1 MAIIDRRGFRS
12 NVGIIIVN
20 ADKKLLWAKRR
31 GQEAWQFPQGG
42 MHPGESLEQTLFREL
57 EEEVGLKASDV
68 EIISVTER
76 WLYYRL
82 PQDLIRYHS
91 RPLCIGQKQK
101 WFLLQVI
108 NSDAQINLLATDT
121 PEFDSWAWV
130 SYWYPLTQV
139 VSFKRRVYSLAMK
152 EFARIVL
159 SKRFNNE

>member
-20 ADKKLLWAKRR
+20 ADKKLFWAKRR

-42 MHPGESLEQTLFREL
+42 MHPGETLEETLFREL
-57 EEEVGLKASDV
+57 AEEVGLKSSDV
-68 EIISVTER
+68 EILAVTER

-101 WFLLQVI
+101 WFLLK
-108 NSDAQINLLATDT
+108 LLADETHICLDVPGHK
-121 PEFDSWAWV
+121 PEFDGWRWV
-130 SYWYPLTQV
+130 SYWYPAKHV
-139 VSFKRRVYSLAMK
+139 IDFKKGVYIKALK
-152 EFARIVL
+152 EFAPFIL
-159 SKRFNNE
+159 DKK

>member
-20 ADKKLLWAKRR
+20 ADKKLFWAKRR

-42 MHPGESLEQTLFREL
+42 MHPGETPEETLFREL
-57 EEEVGLKASDV
+57 DEEVGLKPSDV
-68 EIISVTER
+68 EIIATTER

-101 WFLLQVI
+101 WFLLK
-108 NSDAQINLLATDT
+108 LLTDET
-121 PEFDSWAWV
+121 HICLDMPGHKPEFDGWRWV
-130 SYWYPLTQV
+130 SYWYPIKHV
-139 VSFKRRVYSLAMK
+139 IAFKKGVYVKALK
-152 EFARIVL
+152 EFAHFVL
-159 SKRFNNE
+159 DDRGC

>member
-20 ADKKLLWAKRR
+20 ADKKVLWAKRK

-42 MHPGESLEQTLFREL
+42 MHPGETLEQTLFREL
-57 EEEVGLKASDV
+57 DEEVGLKVADV
-68 EIISVTER
+68 DIIGVTER

-101 WFLLQVI
+101 WFLLKLVTD
-108 NSDAQINLLATDT
+108 DAHICLEQPGHKA
-121 PEFDSWAWV
+121 EFDDWCWV
-130 SYWYPLTQV
+130 PYWYPV
-139 VSFKRRVYSLAMK
+139 KHVIAFKKNVYIKALK
-152 EFARIVL
+152 NFEPLVL
-159 SKRFNNE
+159 DDKSC

>member
-42 MHPGESLEQTLFREL
+42 MQPGESLEQTLFREL
-57 EEEVGLKASDV
+57 EEEVGLKATDV
-68 EIISVTER
+68 DIVSVTER

-101 WFLLQVI
+101 WFLLK
-108 NSDAQINLLATDT
+108 LLAEDT
-121 PEFDSWAWV
+121 RICLEQPGHKAEFDDWCWV
-130 SYWYPLTQV
+130 PYWYPVKHVIAFKKNVYIKALKNFE
-139 VSFKRRVYSLAMK
+139 SF
-152 EFARIVL
+152 VL
-159 SKRFNNE
+159 DDQSC

>member
-42 MHPGESLEQTLFREL
+42 MHPGETPEETLFREL
-57 EEEVGLKASDV
+57 DEEVGLKPHDV
-68 EIISVTER
+68 EIIATTER

-101 WFLLQVI
+101 WFLLK
-108 NSDAQINLLATDT
+108 LLTDET
-121 PEFDSWAWV
+121 HICLDMPGHKPEFDGWRWV
-130 SYWYPLTQV
+130 SYWYPIKHV
-139 VSFKRRVYSLAMK
+139 IAFKKGVYIKALK
-152 EFARIVL
+152 EFAPFVL
-159 SKRFNNE
+159 DNKTC